1 MDAGLPPLRVMS
13 TMSALPTRIRRAR
26 LLARLTQAE
35 LARRVG
41 VKRSAV
47 TQWEHPLGT
56 TPSMHHLIQ
65 IAIETGTCIEW
76 LATARGPC
84 TFEDTAGS
92 TASTNRDAHA
102 PHQHDHQH
110 DPQEDEALL
119 RFRRLPAH
127 KRRIA
132 LQILQVLSG

>member
-1 MDAGLPPLRVMS
+1 M
-13 TMSALPTRIRRAR
+13 TALPTRIRKAR
-26 LLARLTQAE
+26 LSAQLTQAE

-65 IAIETGTCIEW
+65 IAIQTDTCVEW

-84 TFEDTAGS
+84 RSEDTEPVA
-92 TASTNRDAHA
+92 AVLMDDYA
-102 PHQHDHQH
+102 Q
-110 DPQEDEALL
+110 DPQEGEALL

-127 KRRIA
+127 KRKIA